1 MIKFMGPLLVVED
14 LQRSRR
20 FYEGLLG
27 MKVQNDFGVNVS
39 FEGNLAIHLKEHFQG
54 LLGGPER
61 FPVVFGAHYGE
72 MYFESDEMEAVLLR
86 LKQAG
91 VEFIHELV
99 EQPWGQRVMRFYDP
113 DRHVIEIGE
122 QMEAV
127 FIRMHQQGLTA
138 QQIQQKTG
146 MPLEFVEAV
155 LKE

>member
-14 LQRSRR
+14 LQRSRL

-61 FPVVFGAHYGE
+61 FSVVFGAHYGE
-72 MYFESDEMEAVLLR
+72 MYFESDEMEAVLQR

-127 FIRMHQQGLTA
+127 FIRIYQQGLTA

-155 LKE
+155 LKG

>member
-14 LQRSRR
+14 LQRSRI